1 MFRRNTPTAV
11 GAVATAAFTAVL
23 IYVPNAV
30 QFDLF
35 RASLVDQTGIYLW
48 DNPFPPLRYLGG
60 FGGGFVA
67 GYLTRDLWYEAVIN
81 AFHAVLAGIFLYYVG
96 LFLYKVVAFS
106 SLLSP
111 SVVLVFLL
119 QPLIFLV
126 VPFSLIYLFEGLL
139 GSLFSRG
146 VRQVLHARIN
156 AETRPDLTES
166 ELRGIRTT
174 LAALSLLLMLALV
187 WWFGFRFEAVY

>member
-1 MFRRNTPTAV
+1 MFRRNAPTVV
-11 GAVATAAFTAVL
+11 GAVATAVFTAVL

-30 QFDLF
+30 AFEPF
-35 RASLVDQTGIYLW
+35 RDYLVDQTGIYLW
-48 DNPFPPLRYLGG
+48 DDPFPPLRYLGG

-67 GYLTRDLWYEAVIN
+67 GYLTRDQWYEGVIN
-81 AFHAVLAGIFLYYVG
+81 AMHAVLVGILLYYVG

-139 GSLFSRG
+139 GSLVSRG

-156 AETRPDLTES
+156 AETRPDLTDR

-174 LAALSLLLMLALV
+174 LAALSLLLLFALV
-187 WWFGFRFEAVY
+187 WWFGFRFGTVY